1 MKMRQFYILALIFYS
16 FSLVGYSQS
25 IIAGRH
31 NANDYIHEF
40 SPDSVIYTYW
50 EYPPE
55 NYIDINGDK
64 INDFYFK
71 SESFGMIEHLSYCS
85 LNTLNGTQFAASYTD
100 TCWNASGDFFGEYL
114 MAHGFLLDEI
124 VDGNSEWS
132 VSPVYIHYCQQ
143 SYYDETNCYKSFSP
157 GKYVGFRIPSTSDTL
172 YGWIKLGADL
182 CTVDFR
188 IFIGGYACNNPQDN
202 SIYEKNEIPELRIYP
217 NPASDYIN
225 ISLTR
230 KPGINGELKIYNYS
244 GGLVYQCDYKEYIN
258 LKDLK
263 NGIYFIKY
271 LDGNFC
277 AFQKIIVM
285 KQE

>member
-40 SPDSVIYTYW
+40 SPDSVIHTH
-50 EYPPE
+50 YPDN

-64 INDFYFK
+64 INDFYLKCF
-71 SESFGMIEHLSYCS
+71 SAGMIDHLSYCT

-100 TCWNASGDFFGEYL
+100 TCWDASGKFVSANL

-124 VDGNSEWS
+124 IDGNSEWS
-132 VSPVYIHYCQQ
+132 VSPVYIHYCRQ
-143 SYYDETNCYKSFSP
+143 SFNDDINCHKNIFP
-157 GKYVGFRIPSTSDTL
+157 GKYVGFRIPSASDTL
-172 YGWIKLGADL
+172 YGWIKIGIDL

-188 IFIGGYACNNPQDN
+188 IFIGGYACNKPQGN
-202 SIYEKNEIPELRIYP
+202 SISEKDEIPKIKIYP
-217 NPASDYIN
+217 NPASDYIA
-225 ISLTR
+225 ISQTR
-230 KPGINGELKIYNYS
+230 KLGINGEIKIYNYN
-244 GGLVYQCDYKEYIN
+244 GRLVYECDYTEYIN

-263 NGIYFIKY
+263 NGIYFIQY
-271 LDGNFC
+271 VDGNLC
-277 AFQKIIVM
+277 TFQKLIVM